1 MYQLISSKAHALRK
15 AADLEITPP
24 KVEITSAELETK
36 AAEAKAA
43 ETKAAEAKAAEIKL
57 GGGTIDNNSMY
68 NLTVFGPMLC
78 LDLMLMTT
86 RRSVSLHNFLH
97 WRQLDWMQ
105 LLMKFTVWWERRA

>member
-24 KVEITSAELETK
+24 KVEITSAGLETK

-43 ETKAAEAKAAEIKL
+43 ETKAAEIKL
-57 GGGTIDNNSMY
+57 GGGTTDNNSMY
-68 NLTVFGPMLC
+68 NLTVFGPMLF

-86 RRSVSLHNFLH
+86 RRSVSLHNFLL
-97 WRQLDWMQ
+97 WRQRDWMQ